1 MQTRDDETRG
11 GRGCR
16 TESNDFS
23 PALLETRLRF
33 VSKGN
38 FVSREEEVDRHV
50 RWTRN
55 ESGRQ
60 IPNRRASLLP
70 LFTHESYVS
79 SIATFDSLSIGIIGI
94 ALDQSPPAPRG
105 GGGGILSSSSS
116 VSREEIETPV
126 QRLFGTPRTNR
137 PTVSIRLP
145 VNACRLS
152 SSFDYSISR
161 RYLIKDIRTG

>member
-1 MQTRDDETRG
+1 MSANF
-11 GRGCR
+11 
-16 TESNDFS
+16 SNAMLNGHWLPSGKWRHCVAAFFHRRRPVARS
-23 PALLETRLRF
+23 VGERSWMKA
-33 VSKGN
+33 
-38 FVSREEEVDRHV
+38 RE
-50 RWTRN
+50 
-55 ESGRQ
+55 
-60 IPNRRASLLP
+60 RRAFVARKRSFEESSMRHRYRNRSYDTVLP
-70 LFTHESYVS
+70 FVDAVACTT
-79 SIATFDSLSIGIIGI
+79 A
-94 ALDQSPPAPRG
+94 G